1 MILEIII
8 EANYRVIMWIIE
20 LLPAMDYSAITGG
33 AQTFIKI
40 REIINFFVGIPLGNL
55 VVMLTFNGLIILVIF
70 AIVKLVRWLLPIV

>member
-55 VVMLTFNGLIILVIF
+55 VVMLTFNGLTILVIF

>member
-55 VVMLTFNGLIILVIF
+55 VVMLTFNGLMILVIF